1 MSSFNERQIFGPLA
15 QWLEHPAHN
24 RTVLGSSPRGPTFL
38 KTKEKELVL
47 NSLNVIDQYKE
58 MERAKIK
65 EDLARKSFPYSIMMQ
80 HVNGDFNIST
90 FIRNGNAF
98 GVERIFY
105 WGKRQWDRRGA
116 VGSHNYKQLDH
127 LKSEDNIHSLRE
139 QYRFVAVENNIS
151 YPCKEL
157 NSFQPQE
164 NDLYIFGEESKGI
177 EDWIL
182 NICDDY
188 VYIPQFGSVRS
199 LNVGTSSGIV
209 MNYVSNIFS
218 KGIK

>member
-1 MSSFNERQIFGPLA
+1 M
-15 QWLEHPAHN
+15 
-24 RTVLGSSPRGPTFL
+24 
-38 KTKEKELVL
+38 

-58 MERAKIK
+58 MENAKIK
-65 EDLARKSFPYSIMMQ
+65 EDLQRKSFPYAIMMQ

-127 LKSEDNIHSLRE
+127 LKSEDDIISLKE
-139 QYRFVAVENNIS
+139 HYRFVAIENNII
-151 YPCKEL
+151 YPCKDL
-157 NSFQPQE
+157 HTFQPQP

-177 EDWIL
+177 EDWVL
-182 NICDDY
+182 DICDEY

-199 LNVGTSSGIV
+199 LNVGTASGII
-209 MNYVSNIFS
+209 MNYVTNYF
-218 KGIK
+218 KH